1 MRMQRLSDVPDRECR
16 VCVLCAAR
24 SVVGIHP
31 NKMLGIVGEHGELPI
46 ECMALS
52 HDSRFLT
59 TSSHD
64 YCIKFWNVSYL
75 FEDDDDEEE
84 EDAEEGG
91 EGEME
96 EEDEME
102 TETKASA
109 SKKKGKKGSKK
120 SFFSGLK

>member
-1 MRMQRLSDVPDRECR
+1 V
-16 VCVLCAAR
+16 AY

-75 FEDDDDEEE
+75 FEGDDDDEEGE
-84 EDAEEGG
+84 AEEGEEG
-91 EGEME
+91 EGGAGEGDEEGEME
-96 EEDEME
+96 AEDEME
-102 TETKASA
+102 TEVKPAAS
-109 SKKKGKKGSKK
+109 SKKMSKKGNKK
-120 SFFSGLK
+120 SFFAGLK

>member
-1 MRMQRLSDVPDRECR
+1 
-16 VCVLCAAR
+16 
-24 SVVGIHP
+24 
-31 NKMLGIVGEHGELPI
+31 MLGIVGEHGELPI

-75 FEDDDDEEE
+75 FEDDEEEEE

-91 EGEME
+91 EGEM